1 MLYLELPVISEW
13 DDVKLKISPCRYV
26 GSAYN
31 GDMIISGHS
40 YKHHF
45 RYIRNLAVGDPV
57 IFTDFEGTRF
67 VYEVSSYEVIGGNDV
82 EGMLAGEWDLTLFT
96 CTYNGS
102 ARHTVRCRLVP
113 EENPWMEEIEVTE
126 FMEHEDSGISGEED
140 DEAIDQGSD
149 LINDLETLETE

>member
-1 MLYLELPVISEW
+1 MKCPPM
-13 DDVKLKISPCRYV
+13 KL
-26 GSAYN
+26 SAET
-31 GDMIISGHS
+31 MW
-40 YKHHF
+40 K
-45 RYIRNLAVGDPV
+45 
-57 IFTDFEGTRF
+57 ECWQ
-67 VYEVSSYEVIGGNDV
+67 GG
-82 EGMLAGEWDLTLFT
+82 WDLTLFT